1 MERRAWI
8 GEFPCVPFLICT
20 VLWYHALM
28 PDFGRV
34 VRLLLV
40 VVLGILITAVSAFVA
55 NEVVGGSGE
64 YSRIFTFA
72 HRVPVELNG
81 YGTEY
86 AIGRV
91 HIIHH
96 ERFINPIEKIGF
108 DVDGGP
114 ALTLVG
120 ADRTPSSPRDIITAA
135 IEERFRQVPADIR
148 ADWSA
153 AMSGLVQ
160 VMLRDGPGAAL
171 AVPNQHI
178 DETLTDSIPESGLP
192 IAEDV
197 FRQGR
202 IVIYHPLLKV
212 TGANP
217 LSFLGIWLVTVVIL
231 ALITKRVADAIS
243 KRRSA
248 MEPRP

>member
-1 MERRAWI
+1 MKAIKQLLRLGALA
-8 GEFPCVPFLICT
+8 GLSLLIF
-20 VLWYHALM
+20 AISG
-28 PDFGRV
+28 F
-34 VRLLLV
+34 
-40 VVLGILITAVSAFVA
+40 IA
-55 NEVVGGSGE
+55 NEVVGGGGE

-72 HRVPVELNG
+72 HRVPVEQDG

-86 AIGRV
+86 EIGRV
-91 HIIHH
+91 RIIHH
-96 ERFINPIEKIGF
+96 ERFINPIEEISLT
-108 DVDGGP
+108 VDGGP
-114 ALTLVG
+114 PETLVG
-120 ADRTPSSPRDIITAA
+120 ADRTPGSPFDTITAR
-135 IEERFRQVPADIR
+135 IDERFSQVPADIR

-160 VMLRDGPGAAL
+160 VMLRDGPEAAL
-171 AVPNQHI
+171 AVPNQHF

-202 IVIYHPLLKV
+202 IVIYHPSLKV
-212 TGANP
+212 TGDYP
-217 LSFLGIWLVTVVIL
+217 IRFLGIWLVTVVIL